1 MRHRSRVVGAVKGIA
16 VVRRTVMLA
25 VCVPALAGATAPGA
39 DVSVTVTGLRSAK
52 GQVLACLSTAKR
64 GFPDCT
70 HDPAAR
76 HVIMP
81 AANGMKLDFG
91 PVPPGLY
98 AVSLLHDENGNG
110 KADMML
116 IMPREGFG
124 FSRDAPVRFGP
135 PSFAAAAFNVGEQP
149 VQRAIR
155 MRYMF

>member
-1 MRHRSRVVGAVKGIA
+1 MRHRSRAVCALKRKAILLACLPALVGAA
-16 VVRRTVMLA
+16 
-25 VCVPALAGATAPGA
+25 PPGA

-52 GQVLACLSTAKR
+52 GQVLACLTTGKR

-76 HVIMP
+76 HLILP

-110 KADMML
+110 KADMLL

-135 PSFAAAAFNVGEQP
+135 PSFAAAAFNVGDQP
-149 VQRAIR
+149 VQQAIR